1 MRWIYKIMNRSKERL
16 FTIPNEIVTGMN
28 GKEMFIQQIWNG
40 KKKKKTL
47 NCESSHYKISWQP
60 KYKHCKEMIRLIP
73 DRLIDSKHGGL
84 NVNSSL
90 GNYTYVATGGV

>member
-1 MRWIYKIMNRSKERL
+1 MVKKCSYNKS
-16 FTIPNEIVTGMN
+16 
-28 GKEMFIQQIWNG
+28 EME
-40 KKKKKTL
+40 KKTL

-60 KYKHCKEMIRLIP
+60 KYKHGEEMIRLIH